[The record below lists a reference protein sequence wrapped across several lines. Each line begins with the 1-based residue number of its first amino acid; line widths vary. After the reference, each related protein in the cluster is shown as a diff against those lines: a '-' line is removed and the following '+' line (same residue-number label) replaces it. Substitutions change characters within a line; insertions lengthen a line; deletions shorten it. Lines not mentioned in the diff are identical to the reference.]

1 MHEWYLHICLLGPF
15 RFSESEIS
23 NSVLE
28 ARLRDILIAAGHSIE
43 DGRRQS
49 HWNSR
54 QQQCASEF
62 VSFLMKQ
69 LGFRGW
75 NKSQSSFHA
84 SDLDVVESAL
94 QDSECDMALWCVL
107 VKETKHNAAHST
119 RTIEVGYQ
127 FTVQV
132 QSLPSGSSLDELLAA
147 MQSETLHQFNC
158 SPCNTFHANATM
170 QHSCHSPSAPLLM
183 FHLQRYN
190 WNEPKIA
197 TDVDIPEFLHFC
209 EWEWELI
216 VVVCHIGTLPTNGH
230 YVAHIK
236 SNNHWL
242 LADDMEIQQEDF
254 HSVRQSAA
262 QDGLLLLYRKR
273 GIDFVPSV
281 PSQPLVPTE
290 VGTVNQSQLDVA
302 NPIDATDPF
311 IDQHTESVEA
321 PQASNANLS
330 STRSTWLKCDEVKA
344 VQEYMKQHPDISVSK
359 ACEFVGV
366 ARSTY
371 YK

>member
-1 MHEWYLHICLLGPF
+1 M
-15 RFSESEIS
+15 
-23 NSVLE
+23 LE
-28 ARLRDILIAAGHSIE
+28 ARLRDILIAADQNVE
-43 DGRRQS
+43 DGRSQS
-49 HWNSR
+49 HWNSG
-54 QQQCASEF
+54 QQQCAAEF
-62 VSFLMKQ
+62 VSVLMNQ

-84 SDLDVVESAL
+84 SDLDAIESAL
-94 QDSECDMALWCVL
+94 QDSESDMALWCVL
-107 VKETKHNAAHST
+107 VKEIKHNAAHVT

-132 QSLPSGSSLDELLAA
+132 QSLPSGSSLQELLAD
-147 MQSETLHQFNC
+147 MQSETLQQFNC
-158 SPCNTFHANATM
+158 SPCNTFHANATT
-170 QHSCHSPSAPLLM
+170 QHWCYSPSAPLLM

-197 TDVDIPEFLHFC
+197 TDVGIPEFLHFC
-209 EWEWELI
+209 EWDWELI

-242 LADDMEIQQEDF
+242 LADDIEIQQEGF

-281 PSQPLVPTE
+281 PSQPSAPME
-290 VGTVNQSQLDVA
+290 VGAVNQSQLDLA
-302 NPIDATDPF
+302 NPIDHTTDPLNMR
-311 IDQHTESVEA
+311 HTESVAA
-321 PQASNANLS
+321 PQARNANLS

-344 VQEYMKQHPDISVSK
+344 VQEYMKQHPDISVLK
-359 ACEFVGV
+359 ACEFAGVGK
-366 ARSTY
+366 STY